1 MAAAQVPAGDGSRRE
16 LTDRQHVMR
25 IGAIWLVSSVIC
37 SALVYFAWG
46 PHMPPGTDSLQAR
59 GQQFDNTVLATV
71 ATPVILFIWV
81 YFAYVLLNW
90 RVKANTPVSEL
101 QDGPAI
107 KGHLGFQ
114 ATWMVVTG
122 VTVLSMFVFGT
133 YELVKDSGSGTG
145 SGQAPIWT
153 PAGYSV
159 DPAQNKLLV
168 VQAIGQQWRWTFRY
182 PQFGGIET
190 SDLVIPVGAK
200 IEYSVTSLDVIHSF
214 WETNLGVKA
223 DANPG
228 VNNIAF
234 GEATKIGSIDIRCA
248 ELCGI
253 WHGAMFSTGQVVSRN
268 DFQAWIADQQFKHQD
283 LVAFLP
289 PYADFYLPQSDG
301 GYYDPA
307 VNPLPAPPGPT
318 PAATPTV
325 IP

>member
-1 MAAAQVPAGDGSRRE
+1 MMTAKAGPSGEPAE
-16 LTDRQHVMR
+16 LSDRQHLSR
-25 IGAIWLVSSVIC
+25 IGIIWLVLSVVC
-37 SALVYFAWG
+37 MALVYFAWG
-46 PHMPPGTDSLQAR
+46 PHMPPGTDSVQAK

-81 YFAYVLLNW
+81 YLAYVLINW
-90 RVKANTPVSEL
+90 RVRADTPVAEL
-101 QDGPAI
+101 RDGPAI
-107 KGHLGFQ
+107 RGNLRFQ
-114 ATWMVVTG
+114 ATWMIVTG
-122 VTVLSMFVFGT
+122 ATVLSMFIFGT

-159 DPAQNKLLV
+159 DASQNKLLV

-190 SDLVIPVGAK
+190 SQLVIPAGQE
-200 IEYSVTSLDVIHSF
+200 IQYSVTSLDVIHSF
-214 WETNLGVKA
+214 WATNLGIKA

-234 GEATKIGSIDIRCA
+234 GQATKIGPIDIRCA
-248 ELCGI
+248 ELCGV
-253 WHGAMFSTGQVVSRN
+253 WHGAMYATGQVVSRN
-268 DFQAWIADQQFKHQD
+268 DFQTWIAAEQYAHKD
-283 LVAFLP
+283 LITFLP

-301 GYYDPA
+301 GFYDPSA
-307 VNPLPAPPGPT
+307 NPLPNPPGPT
-318 PAATPTV
+318 PATSPTV